1 MKKIILAS
9 KSPRRIEMLS
19 KYLDNIRV
27 ISADIEEIVNP
38 HDTPQTTTMKIAF
51 EKASAARDLLINQKE
66 EGLIISADTIVYL
79 EHVMGKP
86 ESYEDAFNTLRYLS
100 GKEHSVYTGICILDI
115 MSNKKVVDYEETAVV
130 FNHLTDDDIRNYLK
144 TKEYEDKAGS
154 YGIQGY
160 GELLV
165 KKIDGCY
172 NNVVGLQLN
181 KLNILLKKHFSC
193 SLL

>member
-19 KYLDNIRV
+19 IYLENIRI
-27 ISADIEEIVNP
+27 ISADIEEKVNQ
-38 HDTPQTTTMKIAF
+38 DDEPQTTTMKIAF
-51 EKASAARDLLINQKE
+51 EKASAVYDILKE
-66 EGLIISADTIVYL
+66 QNEDGIIVSADTIVYL
-79 EHVMGKP
+79 DYVMGKP
-86 ESYEDAFNTLRYLS
+86 VSYEDGFNTLKHLS
-100 GKEHSVYTGICILDI
+100 GKTHKVFTGLCIWDI
-115 MSNKKVVDYEETAVV
+115 QSNIKIVDYEETLVT
-130 FNHLTDDDIRNYLK
+130 FNDLTDDDIRNYLN

-172 NNVVGLQLN
+172 NNVVGLPLN
-181 KLNILLKKHFSC
+181 KLNILLKKHFSQG
-193 SLL
+193 LL